1 MENDE
6 MSGLKIETRNTKN
19 APKGVGPCSQA
30 VAFSHYMNVSA
41 QLPIDLKTGKISAGN
56 VKDQTK
62 QCLNNIKAVLEGCS
76 HVMDDIVKITI
87 FVKNI
92 SDIKAVDEVYE
103 TFFTS
108 YLPART
114 TVGVSALPQDALV
127 QIEAVTSNGES
138 TPA

>member
-1 MENDE
+1 
-6 MSGLKIETRNTKN
+6 
-19 APKGVGPCSQA
+19 
-30 VAFSHYMNVSA
+30 MNVSA

>member
-1 MENDE
+1 M
-6 MSGLKIETRNTKN
+6 
-19 APKGVGPCSQA
+19 
-30 VAFSHYMNVSA
+30 
-41 QLPIDLKTGKISAGN
+41 
-56 VKDQTK
+56 
-62 QCLNNIKAVLEGCS
+62 EGCS